1 MKRDPEINFGAYPEE
16 RFGEFFTEADER
28 EAEEILAKPEDERQ
42 KIIDA
47 RVAVLLEK
55 IAQRSRNNPV
65 TANIACEADR

>member
-1 MKRDPEINFGAYPEE
+1 MKRETIHEINLAAYPEE
-16 RFGEFFTEADER
+16 HFGELFTDADER

-55 IAQRSRNNPV
+55 IAQKPGNKLPSS
-65 TANIACEADR
+65 